1 MATAL
6 RKVTVTLGAMA
17 SPHIFAKRTL
27 FLDENEEELAQ
38 LDCVIWPHIGAM
50 IDFGQAQRQMVV
62 TDVRLNAPF
71 VDGAEAWV
79 TVIVSD
85 AEPPDDLTDLV

>member
-1 MATAL
+1 MTL
-6 RKVTVTLGAMA
+6 TLGTMA
-17 SPHIFAKRTL
+17 PPKIFAKRTL

-50 IDFGQAQRQMVV
+50 IDFGQAQRRMLV

-79 TVIVSD
+79 TVIVRD
-85 AEPPDDLTDLV
+85 VEPPDDLTGLDLPSI